1 MHAVVQGEW
10 HDDDLH
16 LGVPENPVIAAG
28 GAATSKDQSRIP
40 FAVTW
45 MTRRHIVRI
54 ASISRAVTAAI
65 FLGAAGSA
73 SAFDR
78 LWVFGDSTV
87 DTGWYNVRPSGESQ
101 FDQFLSTWNLA
112 RPRNT
117 PPTLGAGKATSNPGP
132 VSVEVLAGLIGTEVL
147 PADGPI
153 LPQTL
158 PLVVNQAPA
167 RAPAPDLILQLPPG
181 IQSLL
186 LRTNYAT
193 GGARNHDVNPPGIGL
208 FPNAVPTETQIAN
221 YMSQHRP
228 DGNALYLVSSGGN
241 DVSFALNNP
250 VNDPAA
256 YVTGA
261 ADSLAAAIATLQ
273 QGGAQFIIV
282 TNLPESF
289 GNPNQKTFRQLYN
302 TELMSKLTALGV
314 SFAWADMNSVRQQI
328 VARPDLFGI
337 THTTN
342 QQVDVACT
350 LPSEGLMISS
360 GWAYVCSPT
369 SPASQ
374 PVSPTFAA
382 QALFADNEHWA
393 TGGHTVLGSYYYC
406 LALKT
411 WPQQFQQLPLRLD
424 RFFAFPRPQPP
435 IPCATFQPVV
445 TAQ

>member
-10 HDDDLH
+10 HDDDVH
-16 LGVPENPVIAAG
+16 LGVPENPVIATG
-28 GAATSKDQSRIP
+28 GAATREGQSRIP
-40 FAVTW
+40 FEVIWT
-45 MTRRHIVRI
+45 TRRYVMRF
-54 ASISRAVTAAI
+54 APISRAAVAAAML
-65 FLGAAGSA
+65 LGAAGSA
-73 SAFDR
+73 NAFDR

-87 DTGWYNVRPSGESQ
+87 DTGWYNFRPSGESQ

-132 VSVEVLAGLIGTEVL
+132 VSVEVLARLIGTDVL
-147 PADGPI
+147 PADELIP
-153 LPQTL
+153 LQKL
-158 PLVVNQAPA
+158 PLVANQAAPS
-167 RAPAPDLILQLPPG
+167 APAPDLIVQLPPG
-181 IQSLL
+181 
-186 LRTNYAT
+186 LRALFFGTNYAT
-193 GGARNHDVNPPGIGL
+193 GGARNHDANPPGIGL
-208 FPNAVPTETQIAN
+208 FPNAVPTETQITN
-221 YMSQHRP
+221 YMSLHHP
-228 DGNALYLVSSGGN
+228 DGNALYLISSGGN

-250 VNDPAA
+250 VNDPMA

-289 GNPNQKTFRQLYN
+289 GNANQQMFRHLYN
-302 TELMSKLTALGV
+302 TELVSQLAALGV

-337 THTTN
+337 AHTTT
-342 QQVDVACT
+342 QQIDVACT
-350 LPSEGLMISS
+350 KPSEGLMISS
-360 GWAYVCSPT
+360 GWAYVCSPS

-374 PVSPTFAA
+374 PISPTFAA
-382 QALFADNEHWA
+382 QALFSDNEHWA

-411 WPQQFQQLPLRLD
+411 WPQQFPLRLA
-424 RFFAFPRPQPP
+424 RFFPLSGPQPP